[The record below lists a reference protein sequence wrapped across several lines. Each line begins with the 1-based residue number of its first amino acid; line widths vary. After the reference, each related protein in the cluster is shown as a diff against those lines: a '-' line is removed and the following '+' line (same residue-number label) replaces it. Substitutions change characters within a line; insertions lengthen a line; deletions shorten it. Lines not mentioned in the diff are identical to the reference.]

1 MRVNIKFF
9 FSGMNLKE
17 TFNFVEKSQKAY
29 VKSVRPPSWNKC
41 GRPKNA
47 YVVLDNG
54 SSFCARYRD
63 PHNKLVLGKST

>member
-1 MRVNIKFF
+1 MDQDEAFQ
-9 FSGMNLKE
+9 
-17 TFNFVEKSQKAY
+17 FVHKSQHAS
-29 VKSVRPPSWNKC
+29 VKSIHPPSWNKC

-63 PHNKLVLGKST
+63 PHNKLVLGKIRLPLNKER